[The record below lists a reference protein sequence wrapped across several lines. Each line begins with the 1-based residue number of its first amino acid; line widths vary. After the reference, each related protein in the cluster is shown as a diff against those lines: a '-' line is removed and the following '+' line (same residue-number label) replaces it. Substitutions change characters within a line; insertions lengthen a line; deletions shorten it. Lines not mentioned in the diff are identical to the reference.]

1 MTVTAPAKSA
11 APEEVAW
18 ARAAAHRG
26 PLVGREHEYAVL
38 ERALA
43 QLQAGQCQFLDI
55 NGDPGIGKT
64 RLLVELTGLAH
75 ANQIQVLA
83 GWAPAP
89 GRQRPYGPVVDAVD
103 HYLTG
108 PGRACLAGVR
118 TDLRE
123 VLNTIFPSLSPSPR
137 GAAAGTAE
145 PHQRLLAVRELLEAL
160 GTRSPLV
167 ILIDDLHWCDSETID
182 LIGHVLR
189 SRPRAPVML
198 AFAHRPRQSPARLRS
213 VLDGAHG
220 LTRLPLAP
228 LSQAEAA
235 VLANPEWSAC
245 QRGLAYLQ
253 SGGNPLYLRA
263 LTGSTQPDLAMSG
276 DIELGTLLAS
286 AEASLVTELEM
297 ISPAARLAA
306 QAAAVIADS
315 FEPRAIAE
323 IAEFGE
329 CVIQHAIDDLVRRDI
344 IRPVPGTRCFTFR
357 HRLVRLAVYQSIDPG
372 WRLGAHAR
380 AAAVMAACHASVTE
394 RAPHLARTALP
405 GDTAAGEIL
414 AEAAAAVRDESPTTA
429 VAWLRAAL
437 RLCLNQ
443 WPAQV
448 QSSVRV
454 ALADALYSAGQPRES
469 LDLLHA
475 ELTGPGADPGAGGEP
490 RINALVLYAQVQR
503 HFRQPAEAGSLIVS
517 EREGDPAPGSV
528 PGAAGSVP
536 GTLLSLE
543 LASAA
548 LARNDLAGCRA
559 HASHAAEVTAQHG
572 WRQLQSG
579 ALAVLS
585 LADCFS
591 GAMPTGTQLATRAGH
606 VLDGLQD
613 SELVTWPD
621 TALWVG
627 LSEVFAERLHDSARH
642 LTRAVRVG
650 RAARRPLVL
659 LYALIGR
666 ALAMR
671 LTGCLSDVAR
681 SADEAVE
688 IAAAAGS
695 DELRMAAAT
704 TAWWARV
711 WAEDTSD
718 GSPHAAVAG
727 LPPGCDW
734 LATVSRG
741 MLAEV
746 KLATGD
752 AAGCHC
758 LLTDAGP
765 GLSAADPWSRVG
777 WYELLA
783 RAAVTA
789 GNHVRADE
797 WAGRA
802 EAVARK
808 LALPGRAG
816 LAALARAQALAAAD
830 PAVSANIALAA
841 AESLTASGMVLD
853 AGRAHAVA
861 GWALLACDERDQA
874 RAAAQTA
881 LEIFESCGA
890 RRLGKQV
897 SVLRRRLGS
906 TAPRGGRLVR
916 GVAALSRRERQ
927 VAALVS
933 EGLTNRQI
941 AARLF
946 VTDKTVEMHLS
957 HVFEKLGVLNR
968 VGVAREFSRPN
979 VVDGPFTTLL
989 CGGWPIRHVPERGRW
1004 PIITFSG

>member
-1 MTVTAPAKSA
+1 MTATAPVKST

-26 PLVGREHEYAVL
+26 PLAGREHECAVL

-75 ANQIQVLA
+75 AREVQVLA
-83 GWAPAP
+83 GWAPVP

-103 HYLTG
+103 HYLAG

-118 TDLRE
+118 ADLRE
-123 VLNTIFPSLSPSPR
+123 VLGTIFPSLSPQ
-137 GAAAGTAE
+137 GAAAEKAE
-145 PHQRLLAVRELLEAL
+145 PHQRLLAVRELLDAL
-160 GTRSPLV
+160 GARSPLV
-167 ILIDDLHWCDSETID
+167 ILIDDLHWCDGETID

-189 SRPRAPVML
+189 SRLRTPVML
-198 AFAHRPRQSPARLRS
+198 ALAHRTRQSPARLRS

-220 LTRLPLAP
+220 LTCLPLGP
-228 LSQAEAA
+228 LSQAESEI
-235 VLANPEWSAC
+235 LANPEWSVR
-245 QRGLAYLQ
+245 QRTLVHLQ
-253 SGGNPLYLRA
+253 TGGNPLYLRA
-263 LTGSTQPDLAMSG
+263 LTGSAQPDLAMSG
-276 DIELGTLLAS
+276 DIELGALLAS
-286 AEASLVTELEM
+286 AEAALVTELEM

-306 QAAAVIADS
+306 RAAAVIADS
-315 FEPRAIAE
+315 FEPGAIAK
-323 IAEFGE
+323 IAESGE
-329 CVIQHAIDDLVRRDI
+329 YAIQHAIDELVRRDI
-344 IRPVPGTRCFTFR
+344 LRPVPGTRCFTFR
-357 HRLVRLAVYQSIDPG
+357 HRLVRLAVYRSIDPG

-380 AAAVMAACHASVTE
+380 AAAVMAACQASATE
-394 RAPHLARTALP
+394 RAPHLARTAMP

-414 AEAAAAVRDESPTTA
+414 AEAAAAVRDESPATA
-429 VAWLRAAL
+429 VAWLRTAL
-437 RLCLNQ
+437 RLGQDQ

-448 QSSVRV
+448 QSCVRV
-454 ALADALYSAGQPRES
+454 TLADALYSAGQPRES
-469 LDLLHA
+469 LDLLQA
-475 ELTGPGADPGAGGEP
+475 ELAGPDANPGAGSEP
-490 RINALVLYAQVQR
+490 RINALVLYAQIQR
-503 HFRQPAEAGSLIVS
+503 HFRGPAAAGSLIVS
-517 EREGDPAPGSV
+517 RWEGDPP
-528 PGAAGSVP
+528 PLSVP

-543 LASAA
+543 FASVA
-548 LARNDLAGCRA
+548 LARDDLAGCRA
-559 HASHAAEVTAQHG
+559 HASHAAEIAAQHD

-591 GAMPTGTQLATRAGH
+591 GAMPTGTQLAARAGH
-606 VLDGLQD
+606 VLDGLPD
-613 SELVTWPD
+613 SGLLAWPD
-621 TALWVG
+621 AALWVG
-627 LSEVFAERLHDSARH
+627 LSEMFAERLNDSARH
-642 LTRAVRVG
+642 LTRAVQVG
-650 RAARRPLVL
+650 RTARRPLVL
-659 LYALIGR
+659 LHALIGH

-671 LTGCLSDVAR
+671 LTGCLPDAAR

-711 WAEDTSD
+711 WAGDTSD
-718 GSPHAAVAG
+718 ESSHAAMAG
-727 LPPGCDW
+727 LPSGCDW

-765 GLSAADPWSRVG
+765 GLSTADPWSQVG

-783 RAAVTA
+783 RAAATA
-789 GNHVRADE
+789 GRHTHADE

-808 LALPGRAG
+808 LALPGRTG
-816 LAALARAQALAAAD
+816 LAALARAQALSAAD
-830 PAVSANIALAA
+830 PAVSANIAFAA

-874 RAAAQTA
+874 RAAARAA

-890 RRLGKQV
+890 RRLSKQV

-906 TAPRGGRLVR
+906 TGARAGRLAR
-916 GVAALSRRERQ
+916 GVAALSRREQQ

-968 VGVAREFSRPN
+968 VGVAREFSRPSE
-979 VVDGPFTTLL
+979 P
-989 CGGWPIRHVPERGRW
+989 
-1004 PIITFSG
+1004 